1 MRRATLALTGTAVA
15 LALSEPAVSALIA
28 DRYTSDIV
36 YAFTRDIE
44 FICISLAMMVAL
56 GSASFWLKAMVHA
69 FATIQITSF
78 MVNVATQAGIIADGG
93 LWFAL
98 ITGIIVALRNVRA
111 VQKFEP
117 NTDGI
122 YGTAGLWRIYAK
134 PSSILTWFL
143 FTLDTASGHYS
154 VTDGNFVWY
163 FSHGTGC
170 MVKEKLSRSWLRG
183 KVAKPIASDHIEVKA
198 RLNAKVGTKFTT
210 LQNCATILRAV

>member
-1 MRRATLALTGTAVA
+1 M
-15 LALSEPAVSALIA
+15 IA

-44 FICISLAMMVAL
+44 FICISLALMFYL
-56 GSASFWLKAMVHA
+56 SSASFWLKATAHA

-78 MVNVATQAGIIADGG
+78 MVNVATQAGFIADGG

-98 ITGIIVALRNVRA
+98 IAGLVVALRNFRA
-111 VQKFEP
+111 VQRFEP
-117 NTDGI
+117 NASVI
-122 YGTAGLWRIYAK
+122 YGTAGLWRLYGK

-143 FTLDTASGHYS
+143 FTADTASGHYS

-163 FSHGTGC
+163 FSHSTGC

-183 KVAKPIASDHIEVKA
+183 KVAKPISKDHIETKA
-198 RLNAKVGTKFTT
+198 RLNAKVGTEFTMF
-210 LQNCATILRAV
+210 QNCFTILRGA